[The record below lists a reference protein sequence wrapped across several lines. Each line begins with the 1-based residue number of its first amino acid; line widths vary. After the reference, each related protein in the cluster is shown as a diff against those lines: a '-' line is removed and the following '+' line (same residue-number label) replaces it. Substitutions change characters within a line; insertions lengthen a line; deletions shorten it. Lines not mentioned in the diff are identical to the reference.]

1 MKRVLALILAVLMA
15 ATLFVACSKKEA
27 EEPTEASTEIATEAP
42 EDDVIDYSDV
52 SLGVCIYKYDDT
64 FMTGVRDTMEAYA
77 GELGVAFDVNDSQNS
92 QPTQNDQVQAF
103 ITKGVSA
110 LCINPVDNTAAQP
123 LIDSAK
129 AADLPIVLFNRQ
141 PSDEIMATYEK
152 AYYVGAHAEE
162 SGTFSG
168 QIIADYWTAN
178 KAAADKNAD
187 DTLQY
192 VMLQGEPGHQDAT
205 LRTEYSVKAI
215 EEAGIK
221 VEKLEEDTATWD
233 KAKATDKMDGWF
245 AKHGDKIE
253 AVLANNDDMA
263 LGAIE
268 SLKANGYFADD
279 KFIPVVGVDATAPAL
294 EAMKEGTLLGT
305 VLNDGV
311 GQGKAT
317 VAIAVKA
324 AKGESIDSDNVGYP
338 IEGNFSWIPYVKV
351 TQDNYQE
358 FM

>member
-15 ATLFVACSKKEA
+15 ATLFVACSKDD
-27 EEPTEASTEIATEAP
+27 EEPTNAGNDTTTAAG
-42 EDDVIDYSDV
+42 DNNDAADYSDV
-52 SLGVCIYKYDDT
+52 SLGVCIYKFDDT
-64 FMTGVRDTMEAYA
+64 FMTGVKDAMTAYA
-77 GELGVAFDVNDSQNS
+77 DELKVQYDVNDSQNS

-110 LCINPVDNTAAQP
+110 LAINPVDNTAAQP

-129 AADLPIVLFNRQ
+129 SAGLPIVFFNRQ
-141 PSDEIMATYEK
+141 PSDEIMSTYEK

-162 SGTFSG
+162 SGTLSG
-168 QIIADYWTAN
+168 QLLVDYWKAN
-178 KAAADKNAD
+178 TDKADKNGD
-187 DTLQY
+187 GVMQY

-205 LRTEYSVKAI
+205 LRTEYSIKAI

-221 VEKLEEDTATWD
+221 VEQLEQDTAMWD

-253 AVLANNDDMA
+253 AVLGNNDDMA

-268 SLKANGYFADD
+268 SLKANGYFEGD
-279 KFIPVVGVDATAPAL
+279 KFIPVVGVDATSAAL
-294 EAMKEGTLLGT
+294 EAMKNGTLYGT

-311 GQGKAT
+311 NQGKAT

-324 AKGESIDSDNVGYP
+324 AKGETIDEANVGFP
-338 IEGNFSWIPYVKV
+338 IEGNYSWIPYVQV
-351 TQDNYQE
+351 TRDNYQD